1 MTVPLR
7 SNLTSEVDYQNVFL
21 LYVNYFAMI
30 TINKCTMSEI
40 HQDNGNIDSET
51 MAIFKFSQI
60 RAIIYVDLL
69 ELVMNS
75 MVLTWNN
82 TGVVA
87 RGNVGAV
94 TSSALLPFYYSAI
107 LMLGGGNAL
116 LYVNLQQ

>member
-1 MTVPLR
+1 
-7 SNLTSEVDYQNVFL
+7 
-21 LYVNYFAMI
+21 
-30 TINKCTMSEI
+30 MSEI